1 MPTDGPDECAF
12 CRQYVPPGTE
22 PAAPRRLGAA
32 TAQIDTIR
40 AEVNTVLRELPA
52 DAPLFAVTDVVA
64 GLNLLRLATV
74 ALDKAA
80 GTIEAA
86 EAVSR

>member
-1 MPTDGPDECAF
+1 MPTEGADECTF
-12 CRQYVPPGTE
+12 CRQYVPPDAE

-32 TAQIDTIR
+32 TAQIYTIR
-40 AEVNTVLRELPA
+40 AEVNAVLRELPA

-64 GLNLLRLATV
+64 ALNHLRLAAV

-80 GTIEAA
+80 DTIEAA
-86 EAVSR
+86 EVTQ